1 MVSEEDVLVGC
12 VTGTDDEAIWVCWAV
27 VEGEVMVEEVAVVV
41 ATEVDDGAAEDEL
54 AGAPYDVD
62 AEAEVAGVD
71 EELETTAADEV
82 ATGAEEGATGEELLV
97 TAFEELPL
105 PLSISKL

>member
-1 MVSEEDVLVGC
+1 MLVGC
-12 VTGTDDEAIWVCWAV
+12 VTGTDDEATWLCWAA
-27 VEGEVMVEEVAVVV
+27 VEGEAMVV

-82 ATGAEEGATGEELLV
+82 ATCAEEGAIGEELLV